1 MSEPDK
7 TLGESLT
14 IEDVLASIPH
24 WQGRITRFQPV
35 GGGISNVNWRV
46 WVDDEPGTFFVK
58 IPGRGTEL
66 FINRDVS
73 LEASLKAEAVG
84 IGPRVH
90 RLNTPHGVE
99 VVDFI
104 EGYQAASN
112 RDFLR
117 PTVREAVVRTYRKL
131 HDSGLLSQTKTV
143 FDMIEE
149 HCAQIQQVGAILPD
163 RVLGLM
169 EYYTQAR
176 LALEAAGMD
185 LVPCFN
191 DPMPGSFLLGAAD
204 DLILIDYEYAS
215 NNDRCYDL
223 GAWSTEMFFDQ
234 AAEREIIE
242 AYFGTFDQRMFN
254 RMTVYK
260 VLADI
265 KWTLWAM
272 LQNTI
277 STLDFDFYKYGVW
290 KQIRARSIIDDPRW
304 PHLLK
309 DL

>member
-1 MSEPDK
+1 
-7 TLGESLT
+7 
-14 IEDVLASIPH
+14 
-24 WQGRITRFQPV
+24 
-35 GGGISNVNWRV
+35 
-46 WVDDEPGTFFVK
+46 
-58 IPGRGTEL
+58 
-66 FINRDVS
+66 
-73 LEASLKAEAVG
+73 
-84 IGPRVH
+84 
-90 RLNTPHGVE
+90 
-99 VVDFI
+99 
-104 EGYQAASN
+104 
-112 RDFLR
+112 
-117 PTVREAVVRTYRKL
+117 
-131 HDSGLLSQTKTV
+131 
-143 FDMIEE
+143 
-149 HCAQIQQVGAILPD
+149 
-163 RVLGLM
+163 
-169 EYYTQAR
+169 
-176 LALEAAGMD
+176 MD
-185 LVPCFN
+185 LVSCFN
-191 DPMPGSFLLGAAD
+191 DPMPGNFLLGAAD